1 VRGFGFDRNWLG
13 LGGSYVGG
21 WRRGVI
27 NVTLL
32 YFGVGLGGVESL
44 LCRLGLLV
52 YLKAVWPK
60 MMRCVQGLELHLGSD
75 TLNRV

>member
-21 WRRGVI
+21 WRRGGI

-44 LCRLGLLV
+44 LCRLWAKGGV
-52 YLKAVWPK
+52 IYGP
-60 MMRCVQGLELHLGSD
+60 LHVHGGHS
-75 TLNRV
+75 